1 MKLPDSIRVERRGF
15 QKLYL
20 SEGVTAEEVLTALSA
35 PGEMLK
41 HGNKRNVRR
50 VGDWVIKSALF
61 NAGVGL
67 LKLSVYRKRYR
78 NGWRASIEL
87 TRRGI
92 SVPRTIA
99 FVEQRFMGVIWGNS
113 LIYEYM
119 KDCIPTHIFAQSL
132 KARGGEAKI
141 DAYFQGLSDALGK
154 LAEANVFHRDL
165 KPDNILTLDL
175 NTFYFIDLD
184 EILLDEPFRVEHR
197 LRNHTQLANGFQH
210 DWEKVR
216 IDDFLR
222 KTIPEGEDHDKWLA
236 QVWDGVDK

>member
-1 MKLPDSIRVERRGF
+1 MTIPDSIRVERRGL
-15 QKLYL
+15 QTLYL
-20 SEGVTAEEVLTALSA
+20 SEGVTADEILTSLAE
-35 PGEMLK
+35 PGEMLRHTK
-41 HGNKRNVRR
+41 KRDVRR
-50 VGDWVIKSALF
+50 VGDWVLKSTLF
-61 NAGVGL
+61 DAGVSL

-87 TRRGI
+87 TRRGLA
-92 SVPRTIA
+92 VPRTIA
-99 FVEQRFMGVIWGNS
+99 FVERRFMGIIWGNS

-119 KDCIPTHIFAQSL
+119 KECIPTDLFAQSL
-132 KARGGEAKI
+132 KELGDDAEI
-141 DAYFQGLSDALGK
+141 DAYFQGLSNALLK

-165 KPDNILTLDL
+165 KPDNILTADV

-184 EILLDEPFRVEHR
+184 EILLDVPSRLEHR

-210 DWEKVR
+210 GWDKTR

-222 KTIPEGEDHDKWLA
+222 KTIPEGQDNEKWLT